1 MNLLDG
7 VKSLLGTQGIES
19 IAGMLGEN
27 THNTQMAAN
36 SGVATLLASMM
47 QNAASGNGS
56 GAASLLKMVT
66 GGGLDASALGNL
78 AGMLSGNEGLG
89 NLANSGGGLISSLL
103 GSQSSGI
110 ADLLGSIAGV
120 KSSSANSIMS
130 MVAPILMGLVSK
142 QVGTGGV
149 SGLINLFMGQ
159 QSAVK
164 AALPSGISSLMNFD
178 KFDASSA
185 FSALTGLGN
194 QASSTVSTATT
205 AVNTAKD
212 EVVEAAAGGMN
223 WLPWLLGALG
233 ILAALWYFKGCGDN
247 GAKAKAMA
255 EATAAKMK
263 RSADSTAAYVIKMKA
278 EAANAVSNFELPGGA
293 KIEFPKGS
301 VEDQLIAFV
310 NDKAAA
316 IDKKKWFN
324 FDGLNFDT
332 NKATLKAGSETKLA
346 NVAAI
351 MKAFPAVSIKV
362 GGYTDNVGKPDSNKG
377 LSDTRA
383 KTVVA
388 ELVKLGVAAT
398 RMSGEGY
405 GQENPVADNATEEG
419 RAKNRRID
427 ISVRTK

>member
-36 SGVATLLASMM
+36 SGVATVLASLM
-47 QNAASGNGS
+47 QNAASGDGS
-56 GAASLLKMVT
+56 GAASILKMIT
-66 GGGLDASALGNL
+66 SGGADASALSN
-78 AGMLSGNEGLG
+78 LG
-89 NLANSGGGLISSLL
+89 NLASGGGSIIASLL
-103 GSQSSGI
+103 GGQSSGI
-110 ADLLGSIAGV
+110 ADLLGSITGV

-149 SGLINLFMGQ
+149 GGLMNLLMGQ

-178 KFDASSA
+178 KFDASSVLST
-185 FSALTGLGN
+185 FTG
-194 QASSTVSTATT
+194 QASSIVSTATNV
-205 AVNTAKD
+205 VN
-212 EVVEAAAGGMN
+212 EVKEEVAEAAAGGMN
-223 WLPWLLGALG
+223 WLPWILGALG
-233 ILAALWYFKGCGDN
+233 ILAALWFFKGCGDKS
-247 GAKAKAMA
+247 AKAV
-255 EATAAKMK
+255 EAKNVNDTHVK
-263 RSADSTAAYVIKMKA
+263 DSIAAYVLKMKTA
-278 EAANAVSNFELPGGA
+278 AANALSNFELPGGG

-332 NKATLKAGSETKLA
+332 NKATLKAGSDVKLA

-362 GGYTDNVGKPDSNKG
+362 GGYTDNVGKPESNKG
-377 LSDTRA
+377 LSDARA
-383 KTVVA
+383 KTVMA
-388 ELVKLGVAAT
+388 ELVKLGVAAN
-398 RMSGEGY
+398 RMTAEGY

>member
-78 AGMLSGNEGLG
+78 AGMLGGGDGLSS
-89 NLANSGGGLISSLL
+89 LASSGGGIISSLL
-103 GSQSSGI
+103 GNQSSGI

-185 FSALTGLGN
+185 FSALTG
-194 QASSTVSTATT
+194 ASSTVTAATN

-212 EVVEAAAGGMN
+212 EVVEAATGGTN
-223 WLPWLLGALG
+223 WLPWILGALG

-247 GAKAKAMA
+247 GAKAKAAA
-255 EATAAKMK
+255 EAAMAKAKMK
-263 RSADSTAAYVIKMKA
+263 ADSTAAYVKA
-278 EAANAVSNFELPGGA
+278 QAVNALSNFELPGGA

-316 IDKKKWFN
+316 IDKNKWFN

-377 LSDTRA
+377 LSDARA
-383 KTVVA
+383 KTVAA

-398 RMSGEGY
+398 RMSAEGY
-405 GQENPVADNATEEG
+405 GQEHPVADNATEEG

>member
-47 QNAASGNGS
+47 QNAASNNGG
-56 GAASLLKMVT
+56 GAASLLKMIT
-66 GGGLDASALGNL
+66 SGGADASALGNL
-78 AGMLSGNEGLG
+78 G
-89 NLANSGGGLISSLL
+89 NLASSGGGLISSLL
-103 GSQSSGI
+103 GNQSSGI
-110 ADLLGSIAGV
+110 ADLLGSVAGV

-130 MVAPILMGLVSK
+130 MVAPILMGLVGK

-149 SGLINLFMGQ
+149 SGLMSLLMGQ

-185 FSALTGLGN
+185 LNAFSGVKN
-194 QASSTVSTATT
+194 TVNA
-205 AVNTAKD
+205 ANNVKD
-212 EVVEAAAGGMN
+212 EVVEAATGGMN
-223 WLPWLLGALG
+223 WLPWILGALG
-233 ILAALWYFKGCGDN
+233 ILAALWFFKGCGDN

-255 EATAAKMK
+255 EAAAMKMK
-263 RSADSTAAYVIKMKA
+263 RTADSTAAYVLKMKA
-278 EAANAVSNFELPGGA
+278 DALSNFVLPGGA

-310 NDKAAA
+310 NDKGAA
-316 IDKKKWFN
+316 IDKSKWFN
-324 FDGLNFDT
+324 FDGLNFET
-332 NKATLKAGSETKLA
+332 GKATLKAGSEAKLA

-351 MKAFPAVSIKV
+351 MKAFPVVGIKI
-362 GGYTDNVGKPDSNKG
+362 GGYTDNVGKPAGNLS
-377 LSDTRA
+377 LSDARS
-383 KTVVA
+383 KTVMA

-398 RMSGEGY
+398 RMTAEGY
-405 GQENPVADNATEEG
+405 GQANPCADNATEEG

>member
-47 QNAASGNGS
+47 QNAASGNGG

-66 GGGLDASALGNL
+66 SGGLDASALGNL
-78 AGMLSGNEGLG
+78 AGMLGGGGNNDGLSS
-89 NLANSGGGLISSLL
+89 LLSSGGGLISSLL
-103 GSQSSGI
+103 GNQSSGI
-110 ADLLGSIAGV
+110 ADLLGSVAGI

-130 MVAPILMGLVSK
+130 MVAPILMGLVGK

-149 SGLINLFMGQ
+149 SGLMNLLMGQ

-164 AALPSGISSLMNFD
+164 EALPSGISSLMNFD

-185 FSALTGLGN
+185 LSAFSGVKNTMN
-194 QASSTVSTATT
+194 TT
-205 AVNTAKD
+205 VNTANAVKG
-212 EVVEAAAGGMN
+212 EVAEAAGMN
-223 WLPWLLGALG
+223 WLPWILGALG
-233 ILAALWYFKGCGDN
+233 IMAALWFFKGCGDN

-255 EATAAKMK
+255 EAAAMKMK
-263 RSADSTAAYVIKMKA
+263 RSADSTAAYVIKMKN
-278 EAANAVSNFELPGGA
+278 EAANAMSNFVLPGGA

-310 NDKAAA
+310 NDKGAA
-316 IDKKKWFN
+316 IDKNKWFN
-324 FDGLNFDT
+324 FDGLTFET
-332 NKATLKAGSETKLA
+332 NKATLKAGGEAKLT

-351 MKAFPAVSIKV
+351 MKAFPMVSIKV
-362 GGYTDNVGKPDSNKG
+362 GGYTDNVGKADNNKG
-377 LSDTRA
+377 LSDARA
-383 KTVVA
+383 KTVMA

-398 RMSGEGY
+398 RMSAEGY
-405 GQENPVADNATEEG
+405 GQEHPVADNATEEG

>member
-19 IAGMLGEN
+19 IAGLLGES

-36 SGVATLLASMM
+36 SGVATVLASLM
-47 QNAASGNGS
+47 QNAASGNGG
-56 GAASLLKMVT
+56 GAASILKMIT
-66 GGGLDASALGNL
+66 SGGADASALGNL
-78 AGMLSGNEGLG
+78 GS
-89 NLANSGGGLISSLL
+89 LASGGGSIISSLL
-103 GSQSSGI
+103 GGSSSGI
-110 ADLLGSIAGV
+110 ADLLGSVTGV

-130 MVAPILMGLVSK
+130 MVAPILMGLVGK

-149 SGLINLFMGQ
+149 GGLMSLLMGQ

-164 AALPSGISSLMNFD
+164 AALPSGISSLMGFD

-185 FSALTGLGN
+185 LSAFTS
-194 QASSTVSTATT
+194 QASSTVSAATT
-205 AVNTAKD
+205 AANTAKD

-223 WLPWLLGALG
+223 WLPWILGAVG
-233 ILAALWYFKGCGDN
+233 ILAALWFFKGCGDN
-247 GAKAKAMA
+247 GAKAKEMA
-255 EATAAKMK
+255 IAAAAKAK
-263 RSADSTAAYVIKMKA
+263 RVTDSTAAYVIKMKA
-278 EAANAVSNFELPGGA
+278 DAASALAKFELPGGG

-332 NKATLKAGSETKLA
+332 NKATLKAGSDVKLA

-377 LSDTRA
+377 LSDARA
-383 KTVVA
+383 KTVMA

-398 RMSGEGY
+398 RMTAEGY

-427 ISVRTK
+427 VSVRTK